1 MNAKLI
7 ISGGS
12 AQFKGG
18 FPVSTKGILNLSLI
32 LLLIAAV
39 GLFIMYFYVPVFQ
52 TAGYLVSISLGVVV
66 IIFMLI
72 LNNKKKIE

>member
-1 MNAKLI
+1 M
-7 ISGGS
+7 
-12 AQFKGG
+12 
-18 FPVSTKGILNLSLI
+18 STRGILNLSLI

-66 IIFMLI
+66 ILIMLI
-72 LNNKKKIE
+72 LNNWKRS